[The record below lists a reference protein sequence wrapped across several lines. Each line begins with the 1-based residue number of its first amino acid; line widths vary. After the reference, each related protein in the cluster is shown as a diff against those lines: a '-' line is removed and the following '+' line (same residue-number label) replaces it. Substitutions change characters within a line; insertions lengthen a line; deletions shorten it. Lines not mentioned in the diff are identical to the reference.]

1 MSSVKRAGPFR
12 LILTLAVAGF
22 TSGLVLV
29 TVYVRTAPL
38 ILENQKAALEA
49 AIYKVVPGS
58 SSRKAFEVENDELV
72 PYEGDG
78 LPMENAVFGA
88 YSDDGVLLGYGI
100 PSEGPGF
107 QDTIKLIYGYNP
119 ETKKIIGME
128 VLESKETPG
137 LGDKI
142 IKDQDFVDNFK
153 SLSIEPEVVA
163 VKTGTREAANEV
175 DSISGATISS
185 KAVVKI
191 INAGNEK
198 FLPLIASAHESE
210 EQQ

>member
-12 LILTLAVAGF
+12 LIVTLAVAGF
-22 TSGLVLV
+22 VSGLVLV

-58 SSRKAFEVENDELV
+58 ISRKAFEVEDNKLV

-78 LPMENAVFGA
+78 LPMENAVFAA
-88 YSDDGVLLGYGI
+88 YNDDGELLGYGI

-163 VKTGTREAANEV
+163 VKTGTRAAANEV

-198 FLPLIASAHESE
+198 FLPLITSAQESE
-210 EQQ
+210 ERQ

>member
-1 MSSVKRAGPFR
+1 
-12 LILTLAVAGF
+12 VAGF
-22 TSGLVLV
+22 VSGLVLV

-58 SSRKAFEVENDELV
+58 TTRKAFEVEDNKLV
-72 PYEGDG
+72 PFEGDG
-78 LPMENAVFGA
+78 LPMEDAVFAA
-88 YSDDGVLLGYGI
+88 YDDNGLLLGYGI

-107 QDTIKLIYGYNP
+107 QDTISLIYGYSP
-119 ETKKIIGME
+119 ETKTIIGME

-153 SLSIEPEVVA
+153 ALAIEPEVVA
-163 VKTGTREAANEV
+163 VKAGTREAANEV

-191 INAGNEK
+191 INAGNLK
-198 FLPLIASAHESE
+198 FLPLIAAAHESE
-210 EQQ
+210 EQP

>member
-1 MSSVKRAGPFR
+1 M
-12 LILTLAVAGF
+12 
-22 TSGLVLV
+22 
-29 TVYVRTAPL
+29 
-38 ILENQKAALEA
+38 
-49 AIYKVVPGS
+49 
-58 SSRKAFEVENDELV
+58 ENDELV

>member
-1 MSSVKRAGPFR
+1 MSTVKRAGPFR

-22 TSGLVLV
+22 VSGLVLV
-29 TVYVRTAPL
+29 TVYLATAPL
-38 ILENQKAALEA
+38 ILENQKAAMEA

-58 SSRKAFEVENDELV
+58 ESRKAFEVIDEELV
-72 PYEGDG
+72 PYEGTG
-78 LPMENAVFGA
+78 LPVVDAVFGA
-88 YSDDGVLLGYGI
+88 YDASGKLLGYGI
-100 PSEGPGF
+100 PSEGAGF
-107 QDTIKLIYGYNP
+107 QDTIKLIYGYDP
-119 ETKKIIGME
+119 ETNKVIGME

-142 IKDQDFVDNFK
+142 FKDQDFVDSFRD
-153 SLSIEPEVVA
+153 LGIEPEVVA
-163 VKTGTREAANEV
+163 VPKGTKSGPNEV

-191 INAGNEK
+191 INAGNQR
-198 FLPLIASAHESE
+198 FLPLIAAIQESE

>member
-22 TSGLVLV
+22 ASGLVLV

-185 KAVVKI
+185 KAVVQI

>member
-22 TSGLVLV
+22 ASGLVLV

>member
-22 TSGLVLV
+22 VSGLVLV

-58 SSRKAFEVENDELV
+58 NSRKAFEVEDDKLV

-78 LPMENAVFGA
+78 LPMENAVFAA
-88 YSDDGVLLGYGI
+88 YGDDGELLGYGI

-153 SLSIEPEVVA
+153 SLSIEPEVMA
-163 VKTGTREAANEV
+163 VKTGTKEAANEV

>member
-22 TSGLVLV
+22 ASGLVLV

-58 SSRKAFEVENDELV
+58 TTRKAFEVEDNKLV
-72 PYEGDG
+72 PFEGDG
-78 LPMENAVFGA
+78 LPMADAVFAA
-88 YSDDGVLLGYGI
+88 YDDDGVLLGYGI
-100 PSEGPGF
+100 PAEGPGF
-107 QDTIKLIYGYNP
+107 QDTISLIYGYNP
-119 ETKKIIGME
+119 GTRTIIGME

-153 SLSIEPEVVA
+153 ALAIEPEVVA

-198 FLPLIASAHESE
+198 FLPLIAAAHESE
-210 EQQ
+210 EQP

>member
-22 TSGLVLV
+22 VSGLVLV

-58 SSRKAFEVENDELV
+58 ISRKAFEVEDNKLV
-72 PYEGDG
+72 PYEGNG
-78 LPMENAVFGA
+78 LPMENAVFAA
-88 YSDDGVLLGYGI
+88 YNDDGELLGYGI

-163 VKTGTREAANEV
+163 VKTGTRAAANEV

-198 FLPLIASAHESE
+198 FLPLITSAQESE
-210 EQQ
+210 ERQ